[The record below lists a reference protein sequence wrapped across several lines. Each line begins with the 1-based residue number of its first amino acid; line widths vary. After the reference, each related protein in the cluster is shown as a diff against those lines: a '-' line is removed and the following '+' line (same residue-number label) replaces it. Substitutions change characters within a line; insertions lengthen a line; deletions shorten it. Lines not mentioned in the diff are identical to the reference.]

1 MLCMSKQLQGPETD
15 QLAAAS
21 KLEDDLNF
29 YQTTNPNV
37 AKLFN
42 VEDTVKRPALVL
54 LKKEEEKVV
63 HYGKLFLLFSF
74 FNSELYIFFW
84 ITLFGRRELPLD

>member
-1 MLCMSKQLQGPETD
+1 MLRVSKQLQGPETE

-29 YQTTNPNV
+29 YQTANPNV

-42 VEDTVKRPALVL
+42 IDETAKRPALVL
-54 LKKEEEKVV
+54 LKKEEEKVM
-63 HYGKLFLLFSF
+63 HYGKLFLLFSL
-74 FNSELYIFFW
+74 FNSELYIFFQ
-84 ITLFGRRELPLD
+84 ITLSDKRELPLD